1 LYDPEVGLSAAVGGI
16 IALATMLG
24 TGGAAS
30 PQSSPEPMLA
40 DRAMALYPLQPE
52 GDLDR
57 TSAAALDD
65 RLRQALQQTPGVT
78 LFSRNDTA
86 AMLRPEGGGLGLSCD
101 DGKLSCL
108 ADLGRLLGARKV
120 IYGQVWTQRIFIK
133 LVDVSTGGEERR
145 AEESGLPVTDLIEAA
160 VVHLLTPKRYL
171 GTIAVDAP
179 AGATVS
185 LDGTAL
191 GTAPLAPVPASP
203 GKHLITGVVPSG
215 TELVATV
222 DVRFGLTAHA
232 DLQPKVA
239 SVTGAVAAP
248 YAGPSR
254 WGIGFLIGAAALTT
268 AGIVCGVV
276 SQQNRYSVSGMPY
289 PVQPSDAA
297 LVQQRLGNAHDFALA
312 ADVLYIT
319 AGAAAITGVILLFTD
334 RPKAPQAAGTVSV
347 TPGGAGVRF

>member
-1 LYDPEVGLSAAVGGI
+1 VYDPEVGLSAAAGGI

-24 TGGAAS
+24 AGSAAS
-30 PQSSPEPMLA
+30 PQSSPEPLLA
-40 DRAMALYPLQPE
+40 DRAIALYPLQPE

-65 RLRQALQQTPGVT
+65 RLRQALQHTPGVT

-86 AMLRPEGGGLGLSCD
+86 AMLRPEAGGLGLSCD

-120 IYGQVWTQRIFIK
+120 IYGQVWPQRIFIK

-160 VVHLLTPKRYL
+160 VVHLMTPKRYL

-179 AGATVS
+179 AGAMVS
-185 LDGTAL
+185 LDGTPVGA
-191 GTAPLAPVPASP
+191 APLTPITASP
-203 GKHLITGVVPSG
+203 GKHLLTALEPGG
-215 TELVATV
+215 TELLATV
-222 DVRFGLTAHA
+222 EVRFGQTAHA
-232 DLQPKVA
+232 DLQPKAASDGAAVA
-239 SVTGAVAAP
+239 SP

-268 AGIVCGVV
+268 AGVVCGIV
-276 SQQNRYSVSGMPY
+276 SQQNRYAVSGMAY

-297 LVQQRLGNAHDFALA
+297 LVQQRLGNAHDYALA

-319 AGAAAITGVILLFTD
+319 AGAAAITGVIFLLID
-334 RPKAPQAAGTVSV
+334 RPRAPETAGTVSV
-347 TPGGAGVRF
+347 APGGAGVHF